1 MLTNE
6 QITHLKKELEEAKH
20 DILSRF
26 KENDQFQLTDEFP
39 YQSSGELSSY
49 DNHPGDQATELY
61 EREKD
66 LALLDHEREH
76 LRDIDYSLRQI
87 ENGTYGICEVSGKEI
102 PYDRLEA
109 LPTAT
114 TLAEY
119 SSQDA
124 VSKDRPIEEETP
136 FGQFEFDDDESI
148 RPPYD
153 SEDSYQDV
161 EEYGNSETPQ
171 DLEVPPLSYNDM
183 TMNSEENIGY
193 VEDYENFI
201 ATDITGK
208 NISVY
213 PSRDHEKYEQEL
225 DEEGIMTTF
234 GDLHAD

>member
-6 QITHLKKELEEAKH
+6 QITHLKKELEEARD

-26 KENDQFQLTDEFP
+26 KENDQFQLTYEFP

-76 LRDIDYSLRQI
+76 LRDIDYSLKQI
-87 ENGTYGICEVSGKEI
+87 ENGTYGTCEVSGKDI

-148 RPPYD
+148 RAAYD
-153 SEDSYQDV
+153 SEDAYQDV

-171 DLEVPPLSYNDM
+171 DLEDPPLSYGDM
-183 TMNSEENIGY
+183 TMNSEENMAMPRIMKTLSQQILP
-193 VEDYENFI
+193 EKTFPCI
-201 ATDITGK
+201 QAKHMK
-208 NISVY
+208 NM
-213 PSRDHEKYEQEL
+213 SRNWTKKEL
-225 DEEGIMTTF
+225 
-234 GDLHAD
+234 

>member
-76 LRDIDYSLRQI
+76 LRDIDYSLKQI

-109 LPTAT
+109 LPTWRNIPRRMPFLKTGRLKRKHRSDSLNLMMMNQYGRLT
-114 TLAEY
+114 TVKTLI
-119 SSQDA
+119 
-124 VSKDRPIEEETP
+124 RTLRNTET
-136 FGQFEFDDDESI
+136 QKRLRI
-148 RPPYD
+148 
-153 SEDSYQDV
+153 
-161 EEYGNSETPQ
+161 
-171 DLEVPPLSYNDM
+171 
-183 TMNSEENIGY
+183 
-193 VEDYENFI
+193 
-201 ATDITGK
+201 
-208 NISVY
+208 
-213 PSRDHEKYEQEL
+213 
-225 DEEGIMTTF
+225 
-234 GDLHAD
+234 